1 MDEDEVMMAA
11 LDAGASDVDVL
22 DDSFEVT
29 TTVSDFSEVRDN
41 LEKAGYTFLS
51 AELTMIPQTTNE
63 ITDPETVE
71 RSRKCWKCS
80 MIWMMC
86 RMFTTT
92 AICQRKRTKTNNLHR
107 HRERPPGLPSGFFL
121 VVS

>member
-1 MDEDEVMMAA
+1 M
-11 LDAGASDVDVL
+11 DVL

-29 TTVSDFSEVRDN
+29 TAVSDFSEVRDK

-71 RSRKCWKCS
+71 KIQK
-80 MIWMMC
+80 MLEMLDDLDDV
-86 RMFTTT
+86 
-92 AICQRKRTKTNNLHR
+92 QDVYHN
-107 HRERPPGLPSGFFL
+107 GDLPEEEDEDE
-121 VVS
+121 